1 MSYIGKFGRI
11 EYLFSF
17 VIDHQEKRLFYNLQ
31 PSIYNVNQILIQ
43 VVNGF
48 RKCVV
53 NRVEISTLTY
63 SLVAFRF
70 FRHGSENIVFQ
81 ACIELKNYE
90 KCQTN

>member
-43 VVNGF
+43 LVNLVGISIQSGETAYL
-48 RKCVV
+48 RLRGEQD
-53 NRVEISTLTY
+53 NNGESEILHNLLINMS
-63 SLVAFRF
+63 R
-70 FRHGSENIVFQ
+70 N
-81 ACIELKNYE
+81 
-90 KCQTN
+90 